1 MDWAGF
7 IARCTWKIFEMIT
20 KINYQFIWK
29 GKSKCLKLPPIYIL
43 ETLANP
49 TLRLGH
55 LSLMCVNIY
64 ALTQAH
70 QTEIDYMCPG
80 QSIFS
85 TEVSFSARWG
95 SPADITLTVCKKKKG
110 VPTNKPDSGYV
121 WAVGFCCF
129 WNHVQSWQILDCM
142 SGGDWN
148 TTAPFLNM
156 YLLSLHWQ
164 RKKKKEANRGNK
176 LSMACFNILM
186 TVWELPLMTTLRR
199 IWNILL
205 LQIDLFKFGSFF
217 DWFLDYL
224 P

>member
-70 QTEIDYMCPG
+70 QTEIDYMSSG
-80 QSIFS
+80 QSIFF
-85 TEVSFSARWG
+85 TEVSFSTRWG
-95 SPADITLTVCKKKKG
+95 SPVDVTLTVSEKKVFPQTWFWLCLSCRTLLLLEPRAILANSWLHVRRRLKYYCSLPQQVSLVTSLAEEKK
-110 VPTNKPDSGYV
+110 
-121 WAVGFCCF
+121 
-129 WNHVQSWQILDCM
+129 M
-142 SGGDWN
+142 
-148 TTAPFLNM
+148 
-156 YLLSLHWQ
+156 
-164 RKKKKEANRGNK
+164 EANRGNK

-186 TVWELPLMTTLRR
+186 TVWELPLMTTLGR
-199 IWNILL
+199 IWNI
-205 LQIDLFKFGSFF
+205 SFSK
-217 DWFLDYL
+217 
-224 P
+224 